1 MPVDGD
7 DGNTKS
13 ENSAIAIEE
22 VVGRHLFDDNNDD
35 DDDNNNDKRDNY
47 NGDYHKY
54 TADDDCDADG
64 GNVNLVF
71 ASFAS
76 RAVASR
82 AKARVTLWP
91 QSLLNQ
97 GDDAHLKM
105 RGMLMMMRMILMNMR
120 MMLLKM
126 RMIIRRMAVWTLI
139 RMPEN

>member
-1 MPVDGD
+1 MPQGW
-7 DGNTKS
+7 TRFKPLAS
-13 ENSAIAIEE
+13 KNSTRATAGM
-22 VVGRHLFDDNNDD
+22 VGRHLFGDNNGD

-47 NGDYHKY
+47 NNDYHKD
-54 TADDDCDADG
+54 TAGDDCDADG

-97 GDDAHLKM
+97 GDDAHEY
-105 RGMLMMMRMILMNMR
+105 
-120 MMLLKM
+120 
-126 RMIIRRMAVWTLI
+126 V
-139 RMPEN
+139 

>member
-1 MPVDGD
+1 M
-7 DGNTKS
+7 
-13 ENSAIAIEE
+13 NSNRATAGM
-22 VVGRHLFDDNNDD
+22 VGRHLFGDNNGD

-47 NGDYHKY
+47 NDDYHKD
-54 TADDDCDADG
+54 TAGDDCDADG

-97 GDDAHLKM
+97 GDDAHEY
-105 RGMLMMMRMILMNMR
+105 
-120 MMLLKM
+120 
-126 RMIIRRMAVWTLI
+126 V
-139 RMPEN
+139 